1 MGAMDGLLVVS
12 LEQAVAAPFVSSR
25 LADAGA
31 RVLKIERPEGDFAR
45 NYDQV
50 VNGQSAYFVWLNRG
64 KESISMDLKRP
75 EEIQLLCSILQ
86 KADVLIE
93 NFKPGS
99 LKRLGLNF
107 NKLRETNKKLITC
120 SISGYGSQG
129 EWAKMKAYDLLIQAE
144 TGLASITGSA
154 DAPGRVG
161 ISVADIATGMYA
173 WSAILEALIARGIKG
188 HGQHIEVSL
197 FDALADWMTVPLLWQ
212 DYGGKAPERVGLSH
226 PSICPYGAFKT
237 ADGKTILLSIQNERE
252 WQRFCVEILVDADF
266 AKQYPDNSSRLAN
279 RSVVDGC
286 VETALGK
293 LSHTEASAKLKNSE
307 KKITAVT
314 AYDYSFAKLLDS
326 SEIDILLVGDS
337 LGMVSQGHENTLSVT
352 LEDMIYHTRSVR
364 RGANRALVVAD
375 MPFMSYQV
383 SVEEAVRNAGRLI
396 QAGAGAV
403 KLEGGLAMID
413 RVQALTRAGI
423 PVMGHIGMTP
433 QSVNQY
439 GGYKVQGRGEHQ
451 FGVLLEDA
459 KGLESAGAFSLVL
472 EAMPVGLAKS
482 ITEAISDGLQEAVDN
497 GDTFVDEYGVEMTEI
512 VMTVGSSSKGTV
524 GFSELNC
531 LLYTSDAADE

>member
-1 MGAMDGLLVVS
+1 MGALNGLLVVS

-45 NYDQV
+45 NYDHV

-64 KESISMDLKRP
+64 KESISMDLKHP
-75 EEIQLLCSILQ
+75 EEIKLLCSILK

-99 LKRLGLNF
+99 MKRLGLDF
-107 NKLRETNKKLITC
+107 NELREKNKKLITC

-129 EWAKMKAYDLLIQAE
+129 EWSKMKAYDLLIQAE

-212 DYGGKAPERVGLSH
+212 DYGEKAPERVGLSH

-252 WQRFCVEILVDADF
+252 WQRFCKEILVDSDF
-266 AKQYPDNSSRLAN
+266 AKKFPDNTSRLAN
-279 RSVVDGC
+279 RSIVDES
-286 VETALGK
+286 VETALEK
-293 LSHTEASAKLKNSE
+293 LSHPEASAKLKNSE
-307 KKITAVT
+307 I
-314 AYDYSFAKLLDS
+314 AYS
-326 SEIDILLVGDS
+326 
-337 LGMVSQGHENTLSVT
+337 TLN
-352 LEDMIYHTRSVR
+352 D
-364 RGANRALVVAD
+364 
-375 MPFMSYQV
+375 
-383 SVEEAVRNAGRLI
+383 
-396 QAGAGAV
+396 
-403 KLEGGLAMID
+403 
-413 RVQALTRAGI
+413 
-423 PVMGHIGMTP
+423 
-433 QSVNQY
+433 
-439 GGYKVQGRGEHQ
+439 VQGLSSHPILRRVVISNSEGKINVPAPPAICDNTPHEKLG
-451 FGVLLEDA
+451 GV
-459 KGLESAGAFSLVL
+459 
-472 EAMPVGLAKS
+472 P
-482 ITEAISDGLQEAVDN
+482 
-497 GDTFVDEYGVEMTEI
+497 
-512 VMTVGSSSKGTV
+512 
-524 GFSELNC
+524 ELNQHGEEIR
-531 LLYTSDAADE
+531 TEFADSAYIEENR